1 MNRRPSQTS
10 SEKFPGVKGIIMRAL
25 NLTEAVKTKIVVAG
39 MAGILCSCNVLNAAG
54 LPVNNATNV
63 YHDKDGFVIDFA
75 TSPVSTN
82 TASSKPA
89 RKTNVAPA
97 KMTPGANA
105 APGNQAAT
113 LPSEASTSTNTNLPA
128 ANVLDDK
135 YRLAIGDQLSFQIL
149 EDGDAPV
156 HLVVTD
162 SGDLQVPYIGRY
174 PAVGKTCKQLA
185 QELKVELEKEYY
197 KQATV
202 IVAVDLKPESRGKI
216 YLVGAVRAPG
226 PEDISSDEVLTVSK
240 AILRA
245 GGFTSYADEKNVKV
259 TRSAGTGP
267 GGDKTFI
274 VNVEQVLEN
283 GKAEKDMPVEPGD
296 LIFVPERMIR
306 F

>member
-1 MNRRPSQTS
+1 M
-10 SEKFPGVKGIIMRAL
+10 VA
-25 NLTEAVKTKIVVAG
+25 AG
-39 MAGILCSCNVLNAAG
+39 MIGILCGCNVLNAADATAG
-54 LPVNNATNV
+54 LR
-63 YHDKDGFVIDFA
+63 DKDGFLIDFA
-75 TSPVSTN
+75 AAPVSTN
-82 TASSKPA
+82 AASGKSA
-89 RKTNVAPA
+89 RKTNAAPA
-97 KMTPGANA
+97 ANA
-105 APGNQAAT
+105 VSSNPVAA
-113 LPSEASTSTNTNLPA
+113 LPANASASGSTNLPA

-149 EDGDAPV
+149 EDGDPPV

-197 KQATV
+197 KHATV

-216 YLVGAVRAPG
+216 YLVGAIRAPG

-245 GGFTSYADEKNVKV
+245 GGFTDSADEKHVKV
-259 TRSAGTGP
+259 TRSTGTGT

-274 VNVEQVLEN
+274 VNVKQILEN
-283 GKAEKDMPVEPGD
+283 GKTADDLPVQPGD
-296 LIFVPERMIR
+296 LIFVPERMIQ

>member
-1 MNRRPSQTS
+1 MNRRPNQASNKQ
-10 SEKFPGVKGIIMRAL
+10 FPGVKEIIMRAL
-25 NLTEAVKTKIVVAG
+25 NLTASVKTRMVVAVMSG
-39 MAGILCSCNVLNAAG
+39 LLCGCTVLHAADS
-54 LPVNNATNV
+54 LVNNATNV
-63 YHDKDGFVIDFA
+63 FRNKDGFVIDFA
-75 TSPVSTN
+75 AAPATTN
-82 TASSKPA
+82 GVSSKPA
-89 RKTNVAPA
+89 RKTNAAVV
-97 KMTPGANA
+97 ANA
-105 APGNQAAT
+105 MSSNPVAT
-113 LPSEASTSTNTNLPA
+113 LPSNAPASGSTNAPV

-135 YRLAIGDQLSFQIL
+135 YRLAIGDQLSFQII

-162 SGDLQVPYIGRY
+162 SGDLQIPYIGRY

-185 QELKVELEKEYY
+185 QELKMELEKEYY

-216 YLVGAVRAPG
+216 YLVGAIRAPG

-245 GGFTSYADEKNVKV
+245 GGFTSYADEKHVKI
-259 TRSAGTGP
+259 TRSTGAGP
-267 GGDKTFI
+267 GGEKTFI
-274 VNVEQVLEN
+274 VNVEQILEN
-283 GKAEKDMPVEPGD
+283 GKTGDDMPIQPGD

>member
-1 MNRRPSQTS
+1 M
-10 SEKFPGVKGIIMRAL
+10 
-25 NLTEAVKTKIVVAG
+25 VVAV
-39 MAGILCSCNVLNAAG
+39 MAGLLCGCTVLNAAG
-54 LPVNNATNV
+54 VPLPSATNI
-63 YHDKDGFVIDFA
+63 YRDKDGFIIDFA
-75 TSPVSTN
+75 AAPATTN
-82 TASSKPA
+82 AVSSKPA
-89 RKTNVAPA
+89 RKTNAAPA
-97 KMTPGANA
+97 KI
-105 APGNQAAT
+105 APVAIAGSSNQAAT
-113 LPSEASTSTNTNLPA
+113 LPPTALSPSSTNA

-135 YRLAIGDQLSFQIL
+135 YRLAIGDQLSFQII

-162 SGDLQVPYIGRY
+162 SGDLQIPYIGRY

-185 QELKVELEKEYY
+185 QELKVELQKEYY

-216 YLVGAVRAPG
+216 YLVGAIRAPG

-245 GGFTSYADEKNVKV
+245 GGFTDSADEKHVKV
-259 TRSAGTGP
+259 TRSTGTGT

-274 VNVEQVLEN
+274 VNVKQILEN
-283 GKAEKDMPVEPGD
+283 GKTADDLPVQPGD
-296 LIFVPERMIR
+296 LIFVPERMIQ